1 MSGKGPGVEA
11 LAALRAGGLGGAQ
24 RLDLRGAG
32 LTALPPEVFAL
43 ADTLEVL
50 DLSGNRL
57 GALPDD
63 LHRLHRLRIL
73 FCSDNAFTELPAAL
87 GACAHLEMVGFKANR
102 IAQVPAGCFA
112 EGHALRWL
120 ILTDN
125 AIETLPDTLG
135 YCTRMQKLML
145 AGNRLS
151 ALPDSLAGCERLEL
165 LRLSANRFAALPDW
179 LDRLPRL
186 AWLAC
191 AGNPFNAA
199 LEAAALADT
208 PIAAVPWAELTVGE
222 RLGEG
227 ASGFIHAA
235 QHRSAAGESA
245 VALKL
250 FKGEVTSDGWPL
262 SEMAASLAAGAAPHT
277 VRVRGRLAGHP
288 DGTDGL
294 VLERI
299 GPDWRNLAGPPSL
312 ASCTRDVY
320 AEGLRL
326 PHATARAIAR
336 DIAAAVAH
344 LHARGMV
351 HGDLYAH
358 NILWRPGEALLGDF
372 GAAALLP
379 QALAPTVQR
388 TESRAFGCLLEELLA
403 HAELPDGR
411 ADLTDL
417 AALRDA
423 CLAGDPAARPTM
435 VQVHARL
442 AS

>member
-1 MSGKGPGVEA
+1 MSATGPGVQA
-11 LAALRAGGLGGAQ
+11 LAALRAGGLRGAQ

-50 DLSGNRL
+50 DLSGNQL
-57 GALPDD
+57 SELPDD
-63 LHRLHRLRIL
+63 LHRLRRLRIL
-73 FCSDNAFTELPAAL
+73 FGSDNAFTELPAAL
-87 GACAHLEMVGFKANR
+87 GACPQLEMAGFKANR
-102 IAQVPAGCFA
+102 IADVPRECFRP
-112 EGHALRWL
+112 GTALRWL

-125 AIETLPDTLG
+125 AIEALPDTLG
-135 YCTRMQKLML
+135 HCTRMQKLML
-145 AGNRLS
+145 AGNRLA

-165 LRLSANRFAALPDW
+165 LRIAANRFEALPDW

-186 AWLAC
+186 SWLAC

-208 PIAAVPWAELTVGE
+208 PIAVVPWAELTVGE

-227 ASGFIHAA
+227 ASGVIHAA
-235 QHRSAAGESA
+235 QHRGAAGESA

-288 DGTDGL
+288 QGTEGL

-326 PHATARAIAR
+326 PGAAARAIAC

-358 NILWRPGEALLGDF
+358 NILWRAGEALLGDF

-379 QALAPTVQR
+379 EALALAVQR

-403 HAELPDGR
+403 HAEVPDGR

-423 CLAGDPAARPTM
+423 CLADDPAARPTM
-435 VQVHARL
+435 AQVHARL

>member
-1 MSGKGPGVEA
+1 MSATGPGVQA
-11 LAALRAGGLGGAQ
+11 LAALRAGGLRGAQ

-57 GALPDD
+57 SELPDD
-63 LHRLHRLRIL
+63 LHRLRRLRIL
-73 FCSDNAFTELPAAL
+73 FGSDNAFTELPAAL
-87 GACAHLEMVGFKANR
+87 GACPQLEMAGFKANR
-102 IAQVPAGCFA
+102 IADVPRECFRP
-112 EGHALRWL
+112 GTALRWL

-125 AIETLPDTLG
+125 AIEALPDTLG
-135 YCTRMQKLML
+135 HCTRMQKLML
-145 AGNRLS
+145 AGNRLA

-165 LRLSANRFAALPDW
+165 LRIAANRFEALPDW

-186 AWLAC
+186 SWLAC

-208 PIAAVPWAELTVGE
+208 PITMVPWAELTVGE

-227 ASGFIHAA
+227 ASGVIHAA
-235 QHRSAAGESA
+235 QHRGAAGESA

-288 DGTDGL
+288 QGTEGL

-326 PHATARAIAR
+326 PGAAARAIAC

-358 NILWRPGEALLGDF
+358 NILWRAGEALLGDF

-379 QALAPTVQR
+379 EALAPAVQR
-388 TESRAFGCLLEELLA
+388 TESRAFGFLLEELLA
-403 HAELPDGR
+403 HAEVPDGR

-435 VQVHARL
+435 AQVHANL

>member
-1 MSGKGPGVEA
+1 MSATPAGHET
-11 LAALRAGGLGGAQ
+11 LAALRAGGLVGAQ

-32 LTALPPEVFAL
+32 LAEFPPEVFAL
-43 ADTLEVL
+43 ADTLDVL

-57 GALPDD
+57 SALPDD

-73 FCSDNAFTELPAAL
+73 FASDNAFTELPAAL
-87 GACAHLEMVGFKANR
+87 GACPQLEMVGFKANR
-102 IAQVPAGCFA
+102 IAQVPAACFA
-112 EGHALRWL
+112 PGHALRWL

-125 AIETLPDTLG
+125 AIEALPDTLAH
-135 YCTRMQKLML
+135 CTRMQKLML
-145 AGNRLS
+145 AGNRLG
-151 ALPDSLAGCERLEL
+151 ALPASLAGCQGLEL
-165 LRLSANRFAALPDW
+165 LRIAANRFEALPDW
-179 LDRLPRL
+179 LTQMPRL

-191 AGNPFNAA
+191 AGNGFNAP

-208 PIAAVPWAELTVGE
+208 PIALVPWAELSLGE

-227 ASGFIHAA
+227 ASGVIHAA
-235 QHRSAAGESA
+235 RHDGPGGASA
-245 VALKL
+245 VAVKL
-250 FKGEVTSDGWPL
+250 FKGELTSDGWPV
-262 SEMAASLAAGAAPHT
+262 SEMAASLAAGGAPHT

-288 DGTDGL
+288 SGTDGL

-326 PHATARAIAR
+326 PHATARAVAR

-351 HGDLYAH
+351 HGDLYGH
-358 NILWRPGEALLGDF
+358 NILWRPGEALLSDF

-379 QALAPTVQR
+379 EAMASAVQR
-388 TESRAFGCLLEELLA
+388 TELRAFGCLLEELLA
-403 HAELPDGR
+403 HADAPDAL
-411 ADLTDL
+411 ADLV
-417 AALRDA
+417 AVRDA
-423 CLAGDPAARPTM
+423 CLADDPAARPTM
-435 VQVHARL
+435 AQVHARL